1 METINTKHSTDTKNN
16 KWYTLK
22 VLSNFEQKAQKLIE
36 KKLEQEPESKEFF
49 HEVLMPSEIVTTVKQ
64 GKKTARVRKLY
75 PGYLF
80 VRMNIFDE
88 DNPGELNAKAYYFI
102 NDINGVT
109 DFIGGKNPVQLS
121 KKEIDTIKEHIA
133 KYQDEEVPKSYYDVG
148 QQVTILDGPFV
159 GLNGEIASTN
169 SVTQKLQVLVSIFG
183 REAPVE
189 LENWQVEKYEEEK

>member
-49 HEVLMPSEIVTTVKQ
+49 HEVLMPSEIVTSVKQ
-64 GKKTARVRKLY
+64 GKKSVRVRKLY

-80 VRMNIFDE
+80 VRMNIYDE
-88 DNPGELNAKAYYFI
+88 ETPDELNAKAYYFI

-159 GLNGEIASTN
+159 GLHGEIASTN
-169 SVTQKLQVLVSIFG
+169 SATQKLQVLVSIFG
-183 REAPVE
+183 RETPVE
-189 LENWQVEKYEEEK
+189 LENWQVERVEEE

>member
-1 METINTKHSTDTKNN
+1 METINTETTNSTTD

-80 VRMNIFDE
+80 VRMNIYDE
-88 DNPGELNAKAYYFI
+88 ENPTELNAKAYYFI
-102 NDINGVT
+102 NSINGVT

-133 KYQDEEVPKSYYDVG
+133 KFQNEEVPKSYYDLG

-159 GLNGEIASTN
+159 GLQGAISEVDTEH
-169 SVTQKLQVLVSIFG
+169 QKLKVLVSIFG
-183 REAPVE
+183 RDTPV
-189 LENWQVEKYEEEK
+189 